1 MWEAASLAFYNQPDS
16 LQAVWG
22 LLFQLMNT
30 TTSTQDSLGSIY
42 LSVYLN
48 SHIVSCMPLVHV
60 VQALGTYLLLYVAV
74 GEGGIISL

>member
-1 MWEAASLAFYNQPDS
+1 MWEAATLAFYNQPDS

-30 TTSTQDSLGSIY
+30 TTSTQDSLRSIY

-48 SHIVSCMPLVHV
+48 SHIVSWVPLVHV
-60 VQALGTYLLLYVAV
+60 VRGPCTYLLLWVAV
-74 GEGGIISL
+74 EAGGIIS